1 MASFIVNEAHAMR
14 ALLEC
19 AVLVMPDQPSWVGA
33 WLAAVR
39 GPEARL
45 ADRLRLHEY
54 PLSGGRDGL
63 ALGQAAMS
71 LRRFDAL
78 LLPVQASTLG
88 WARLVLAQASP
99 ALSTPVLVLVR
110 DLTAPAIADL
120 LRLGA
125 RDFLRVPAC
134 LEELRV
140 RASRAWRAIPPP
152 AAGARA
158 AVPVPGAEPGGGP
171 GPGAPAD
178 PGEGGGY
185 RLPGMPETADASA
198 AAPCMLAQT
207 RAPYA
212 ATLGDARMAVQRELP
227 FRQAKAQVVG
237 RFERAY
243 LRGALARHGGNVAQA
258 ARAACK
264 HRRAFWALM
273 RKHGIDARPYREGVA
288 GAWPYETAP
297 PRDPADEA

>member
-1 MASFIVNEAHAMR
+1 MALLIVNEAHAMR
-14 ALLEC
+14 ALLDC

-33 WLAAVR
+33 WLAAAR
-39 GPEARL
+39 GPQARL
-45 ADRLRLHEY
+45 AERLRLHEY
-54 PLSGGRDGL
+54 PLGGRDGL
-63 ALGQAAMS
+63 ALGQAAMR

-88 WARLVLAQASP
+88 WARIVLAQASP

-125 RDFLRVPAC
+125 RDFLRAPAC

-140 RASRAWRAIPPP
+140 RVSRAWRGIPSP
-152 AAGARA
+152 AAPDARA
-158 AVPVPGAEPGGGP
+158 AAASGADPGGGRAS
-171 GPGAPAD
+171 GAPPD
-178 PGEGGGY
+178 QGEGGGH
-185 RLPGMPETADASA
+185 RLPGMPEAADAPA
-198 AAPCMLAQT
+198 GAPYLLAQPH
-207 RAPYA
+207 APYA
-212 ATLGDARMAVQRELP
+212 VAPGDTRMAAQRELP

-273 RKHGIDARPYREGVA
+273 RKHGIDARPYREGLA
-288 GAWPYETAP
+288 SAWPCETAP
-297 PRDPADEA
+297 PWDPADEA

>member
-1 MASFIVNEAHAMR
+1 MR

-140 RASRAWRAIPPP
+140 RASRAWRA
-152 AAGARA
+152 
-158 AVPVPGAEPGGGP
+158 
-171 GPGAPAD
+171 
-178 PGEGGGY
+178 
-185 RLPGMPETADASA
+185 
-198 AAPCMLAQT
+198 
-207 RAPYA
+207 
-212 ATLGDARMAVQRELP
+212 
-227 FRQAKAQVVG
+227 
-237 RFERAY
+237 
-243 LRGALARHGGNVAQA
+243 
-258 ARAACK
+258 
-264 HRRAFWALM
+264 
-273 RKHGIDARPYREGVA
+273 
-288 GAWPYETAP
+288 
-297 PRDPADEA
+297 

>member
-1 MASFIVNEAHAMR
+1 
-14 ALLEC
+14 
-19 AVLVMPDQPSWVGA
+19 
-33 WLAAVR
+33 
-39 GPEARL
+39 
-45 ADRLRLHEY
+45 
-54 PLSGGRDGL
+54 
-63 ALGQAAMS
+63 
-71 LRRFDAL
+71 
-78 LLPVQASTLG
+78 
-88 WARLVLAQASP
+88 
-99 ALSTPVLVLVR
+99 
-110 DLTAPAIADL
+110 
-120 LRLGA
+120 
-125 RDFLRVPAC
+125 
-134 LEELRV
+134 
-140 RASRAWRAIPPP
+140 
-152 AAGARA
+152 
-158 AVPVPGAEPGGGP
+158 
-171 GPGAPAD
+171 
-178 PGEGGGY
+178 
-185 RLPGMPETADASA
+185 GMPETADASA

-212 ATLGDARMAVQRELP
+212 ATLGDVRMAVQRELP

>member
-1 MASFIVNEAHAMR
+1 WLIPR
-14 ALLEC
+14 
-19 AVLVMPDQPSWVGA
+19 
-33 WLAAVR
+33 LAAVR
-39 GPEARL
+39 
-45 ADRLRLHEY
+45 RLRPDRRGEVLPRRQGAEWS
-54 PLSGGRDGL
+54 PPERDAGVRLGGGR
-63 ALGQAAMS
+63 
-71 LRRFDAL
+71 
-78 LLPVQASTLG
+78 
-88 WARLVLAQASP
+88 
-99 ALSTPVLVLVR
+99 
-110 DLTAPAIADL
+110 
-120 LRLGA
+120 
-125 RDFLRVPAC
+125 
-134 LEELRV
+134 
-140 RASRAWRAIPPP
+140 
-152 AAGARA
+152 
-158 AVPVPGAEPGGGP
+158 
-171 GPGAPAD
+171 GPGAPTD
-178 PGEGGGY
+178 PGEGDGY